1 MVVMRTFLGC
11 FSVQSG
17 TLGIL
22 VITNLLLL
30 GGIAYIGINYNETEV
45 GDNWAL
51 FLSDETKVCDMKVD
65 KNDFHC
71 NVMAV
76 VKSKYILILLL
87 TISVIFFL
95 CGVLGLFGYCMHSIN
110 FIMVWIVAAF
120 IILLIFFIITVLTVT
135 LQSLFL
141 PNGEDNVN
149 VVAKSIIQFV
159 ILLVAAYFWLCVVS
173 YVQILKAMQ
182 KLGLNEVQSILNK
195 NQDEDDDDTN
205 SIVVSHSN
213 LGKDIVPN
221 SNSFLEPI
229 GAY

>member
-1 MVVMRTFLGC
+1 MFLGPIRDSGDTGHHKC
-11 FSVQSG
+11 KKGRTQRKQFLQTIFSFNYCLNSSFFW
-17 TLGIL
+17 
-22 VITNLLLL
+22 

-120 IILLIFFIITVLTVT
+120 HHPSHILYYNC
-135 LQSLFL
+135 S
-141 PNGEDNVN
+141 NS
-149 VVAKSIIQFV
+149 KSIIQFV